1 MYPFLTLLIV
11 TFISG
16 HVNRTLETGLQSVY
30 EARYAAQDDEF
41 LDESWELMHQF
52 LGAPLRIRL
61 TTFLRH
67 QFVDLYFP

>member
-1 MYPFLTLLIV
+1 M
-11 TFISG
+11 
-16 HVNRTLETGLQSVY
+16 Y

-41 LDESWELMHQF
+41 QDESWELMHQF

-67 QFVDLYFP
+67 QFVHLYFPYMVPKILNSTDQLSSTIWFRLNRM